1 MFRRL
6 SAVSG
11 EEGAKYK
18 TYILQE
24 YQLFLIFR
32 CRVTRV
38 VKEFD
43 VQLP

>member
-1 MFRRL
+1 MFRMFC
-6 SAVSG
+6 AVSG
-11 EEGAKYK
+11 EERAKKK

-24 YQLFLIFR
+24 HILFLIFR
-32 CRVTRV
+32 SRVTRV